1 MTWWR
6 AVRVILMV
14 LGGFLLLGVG
24 LALWAILPS
33 CF

>member
-14 LGGFLLLGVG
+14 LGGFALLAGGV
-24 LALWAILPS
+24 ALWAILPS